1 MDVQALNPAGRRMV
15 ETCDRYGAFV
25 GSEELPGEET
35 LTTHDPATGGS
46 LMPVESEKRACH
58 WTMQRSR

>member
-1 MDVQALNPAGRRMV
+1 MV
-15 ETCDRYGAFV
+15 ETRDRYGAFV